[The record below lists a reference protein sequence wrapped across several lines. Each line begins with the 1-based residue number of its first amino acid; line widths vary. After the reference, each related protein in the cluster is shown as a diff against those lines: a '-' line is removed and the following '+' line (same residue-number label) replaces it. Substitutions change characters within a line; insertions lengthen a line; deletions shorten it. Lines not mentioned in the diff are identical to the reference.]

1 MEESIFPYSDGK
13 KSLYYVAQKIKGITY
28 QILTNDLIWKSLLM
42 YIYNLLKTMVN
53 EKQNHQPI
61 EGCIQNRTKKKKKK
75 HRLI

>member
-1 MEESIFPYSDGK
+1 
-13 KSLYYVAQKIKGITY
+13 
-28 QILTNDLIWKSLLM
+28 M

-75 HRLI
+75 AQADLTCVNFITATRNGT